1 MHKRNGECLIK
12 YYIGIDGGSTKTTFA
27 VGTEDGKL
35 LKTITRT
42 GCSYQSI
49 GVEASIRMLEKEINT
64 ILESMNMKRND
75 CLGCCIG
82 MPCYGE
88 NPEIDQ
94 MIEKKLKNVLFPMP
108 IYIVN
113 DVEVGWAGSL
123 ECQEGIH
130 IAAGSGSIAFGR
142 GKNQKSMRCGGWNE
156 FYGDDGSCY
165 WIGRKAMNLFS
176 KEADGR
182 VPKGALYEIVRRKLG
197 IMNDFYFTDI
207 IREDWAPYRWK
218 VAAFQFYAYEAYQAG
233 DTLVGNLYQE
243 AAHELALM
251 VRSIR
256 EKLSFTSDIIDVS
269 YSGGLFQVG
278 DLILKPF
285 QKEVEELGC
294 ILKIPAHSAIEGAL
308 LLAKKHF
315 SENNT
320 DEKVRSL

>member
-1 MHKRNGECLIK
+1 MGECLIK

-35 LKTITRT
+35 LKTMTRT

-49 GVEASIRMLEKEINT
+49 GVDATIRMLERELHTFLSSMKME
-64 ILESMNMKRND
+64 LED

-88 NPEIDQ
+88 NPGIDQ
-94 MIEKKLKNVLFPMP
+94 MIEEKLNKLLSPMP
-108 IYIVN
+108 IYMVN

-123 ECQEGIH
+123 ECREGIH

-142 GKNQKSMRCGGWNE
+142 GADQKSMRCGGWNE

-182 VPKGALYEIVRRKLG
+182 VPQGALYEIVRRELG
-197 IMNDFYFTDI
+197 IMNDFYFTDV
-207 IREDWAPYRWK
+207 IRENWAPYRWK
-218 VAAFQFYAYEAYQAG
+218 VAAFQFYAFEAYQAG
-233 DTLVGNLYQE
+233 DPSVEVLYKD
-243 AAHELALM
+243 AAYELALM
-251 VRSIR
+251 VKSIR
-256 EKLSFTSDIIDVS
+256 EKLKFTSEIIDVS

-278 DLILKPF
+278 NLILKPF
-285 QKEVEELGC
+285 QKEVEKLGC
-294 ILKIPAHSAIEGAL
+294 ILKTPAHSAIEGAL
-308 LLAKKHF
+308 LLAEKHF
-315 SENNT
+315 S
-320 DEKVRSL
+320 